1 MDNDKQDPDA
11 KVVAYYCRTY
21 AVDKG
26 IRLRIDDPAVNNFL
40 FGVMDTLELAKK
52 SLDENK
58 DAGAITCENFAY
70 NLFSKAD
77 EEYRSGNS
85 TKDTARKFYAASSY
99 YDILEQFGP
108 LDEEVLEKRKYAK
121 WKAADILKAIQA
133 GQRPTLPESE
143 SVRQNIQLLNKH

>member
-1 MDNDKQDPDA
+1 MDNEKQDPDA
-11 KVVAYYCRTY
+11 KVVAYYCRSY
-21 AVDKG
+21 AVEKG
-26 IRLRIDDPAVNNFL
+26 IKLQIDDPASNNFL
-40 FGVMDTLELAKK
+40 FGVMDNLELAKK
-52 SLDENK
+52 SLGDNNK
-58 DAGAITCENFAY
+58 DAGAITCENFAF
-70 NLFSKAD
+70 NIFSKAD

-108 LDEEVLEKRKYAK
+108 LDDEVLEKRKYSK

-143 SVRQNIQLLNKH
+143 SV

>member
-1 MDNDKQDPDA
+1 MDNEKQDPDA

-21 AVDKG
+21 AVEKG
-26 IRLRIDDPAVNNFL
+26 IKLQIDDPACNNFL
-40 FGVMDTLELAKK
+40 FGVMDNLELAKK
-52 SLDENK
+52 SLGDNNK

-70 NLFSKAD
+70 NIFSKAD

-99 YDILEQFGP
+99 YDILEQFGH
-108 LDEEVLEKRKYAK
+108 LDDEVLEKRKYSK

-143 SVRQNIQLLNKH
+143 SV

>member
-1 MDNDKQDPDA
+1 MDNEKQDPEA

-21 AVDKG
+21 AVEKG
-26 IRLRIDDPAVNNFL
+26 IKLQIDDPACNNFL
-40 FGVMDTLELAKK
+40 FGVMDNLELAKK
-52 SLDENK
+52 SFGDNNK

-70 NLFSKAD
+70 NIFSKAD

-108 LDEEVLEKRKYAK
+108 LDDEVLEKRKYSK

-143 SVRQNIQLLNKH
+143 TV

>member
-1 MDNDKQDPDA
+1 
-11 KVVAYYCRTY
+11 VAYYCRTY

-26 IRLRIDDPAVNNFL
+26 IKLRIDDPAVNNFL
-40 FGVMDTLELAKK
+40 FGVMDNLELAKK

-58 DAGAITCENFAY
+58 DSGAITCENYAY
-70 NLFSKAD
+70 NIFSKAD

-108 LDEEVLEKRKYAK
+108 LDDEVLEKRKYAK
-121 WKAADILKAIQA
+121 WKAADILRAIQA

-143 SVRQNIQLLNKH
+143 SVRHIIQLLSDSAKESSIYYID